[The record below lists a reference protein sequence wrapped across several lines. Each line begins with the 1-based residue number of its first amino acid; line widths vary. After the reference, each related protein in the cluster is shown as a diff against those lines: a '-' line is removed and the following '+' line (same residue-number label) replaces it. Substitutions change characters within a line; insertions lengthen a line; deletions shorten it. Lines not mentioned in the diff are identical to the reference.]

1 MVKCGARLCRSA
13 RGVSACTPSSTMR
26 VSRCYH
32 RRMRIA
38 PRTPNHANATAS
50 KNASCGV
57 LFCPRQLTVSRFV
70 ACSYR
75 EHLQQQDCH
84 GHVQQEHSLCDQHVC
99 RAVWHWRRHQSG
111 PEDLVAGYSQ
121 QSWAAAVSKQRASS
135 PTGARL
141 QTIGGIIAAGSC
153 DRGVASC
160 GMHVGRVPIHSY
172 STHAG
177 RLRHHTAQANQPGA
191 GGSAGGWPAAWQPA
205 ARLNR
210 GAFLQGL
217 LVLVAAA
224 ITTGCSCSYY
234 YG

>member
-57 LFCPRQLTVSRFV
+57 SFCPRQLTVSRFV

-121 QSWAAAVSKQRASS
+121 QSWAAAVSSSARAVRPARDCRRLAVLLRRAVAIVAWRAVVCMWGGFQFIRIL
-135 PTGARL
+135 PTQAGCGTTPPR
-141 QTIGGIIAAGSC
+141 QTSLVPAAAPAAGW
-153 DRGVASC
+153 
-160 GMHVGRVPIHSY
+160 
-172 STHAG
+172 
-177 RLRHHTAQANQPGA
+177 QPG
-191 GGSAGGWPAAWQPA
+191 SRQH
-205 ARLNR
+205 
-210 GAFLQGL
+210 
-217 LVLVAAA
+217 V
-224 ITTGCSCSYY
+224 
-234 YG
+234 

>member
-57 LFCPRQLTVSRFV
+57 SFCPRQLTVSRFV

-121 QSWAAAVSKQRASS
+121 QSWAAAVSKQREQPDRREIADDWRYYCGGQLRSWRGELWYACGEGS
-135 PTGARL
+135 NSFVFYPRRQAAAPHRPGKPAWCRRQRRRL
-141 QTIGGIIAAGSC
+141 AGSLAAGSTSEL
-153 DRGVASC
+153 GGIS
-160 GMHVGRVPIHSY
+160 S
-172 STHAG
+172 
-177 RLRHHTAQANQPGA
+177 RL
-191 GGSAGGWPAAWQPA
+191 
-205 ARLNR
+205 
-210 GAFLQGL
+210 
-217 LVLVAAA
+217 
-224 ITTGCSCSYY
+224 TGTCSCSYY
-234 YG
+234 YGL